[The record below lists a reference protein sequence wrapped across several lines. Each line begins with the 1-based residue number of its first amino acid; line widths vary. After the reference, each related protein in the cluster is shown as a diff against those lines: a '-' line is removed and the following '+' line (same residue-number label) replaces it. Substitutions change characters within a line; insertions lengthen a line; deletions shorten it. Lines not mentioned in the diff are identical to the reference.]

1 VRSAFGVFVPNFRKL
16 ALSEPRSKLDQGGPK
31 PPMNVRD
38 FAVNQ
43 LAHQNLGALTND
55 LRCVEYHA
63 PFGVPPPTTS
73 NRSVCDRLGKARNRT
88 ARRLEHNS
96 MTPHKSDRFPGTHFQ
111 RPADN
116 PRHERNVRRGKKG
129 PRSTIPSAEPN
140 RGAGFIGL
148 SCAPRERTSL
158 AVFHL

>member
-1 VRSAFGVFVPNFRKL
+1 
-16 ALSEPRSKLDQGGPK
+16 
-31 PPMNVRD
+31 
-38 FAVNQ
+38 
-43 LAHQNLGALTND
+43 
-55 LRCVEYHA
+55 
-63 PFGVPPPTTS
+63 GVPPPTTS

-88 ARRLEHNS
+88 TRRLEHNS

-158 AVFHL
+158 AVFHYNSKQFGQKGTQILYSV